1 MKRII
6 IKALI
11 MLILLYRIG
20 KAEEAGTKNLMILHP
35 EQYIKVTDWSFY
47 VASRVAIIHHVTI
60 ENTGDVPY
68 KDVEVRVLYYSMSYS
83 NYGTQVSGETGIL
96 HVTLPP
102 HTKKTYLE
110 GGAVLGSGS
119 TLFYADNLEVLG
131 AVPLT
136 DEKQPIKK
144 SPKLEL

>member
-1 MKRII
+1 MKRMG

-11 MLILLYRIG
+11 ILILLYGIG
-20 KAEEAGTKNLMILHP
+20 KAEEAGTKNPMVLHS
-35 EQYIKVTDWSFY
+35 EQYIKITDWSFY

-60 ENTGDVPY
+60 ENTGDIPY
-68 KDVEVRVLYYSMSYS
+68 KNIEVRVRYYSMSYS
-83 NYGTQVSGETGIL
+83 NYGTQVGGETGIL
-96 HVTLPP
+96 YVTLPP
-102 HTKKTYLE
+102 HSKRTYLE

-119 TLFYADNLEVLG
+119 SLFYAGNIEVVG

-136 DEKQPIKK
+136 DEEHSIKK